1 MKQKR
6 CVICKQT
13 YEPRATFQRTCS
25 IPCAMALV
33 EQKKAKKAKRDKI
46 LERKQTRAQLLDLKP
61 LSYWADKLQYVVN
74 QIVRE
79 RDAKDP
85 CISCGTTKAKVWHA
99 GHFYSRKARPELR
112 YHLDNIHKQCS
123 QCNTHESAN
132 IHKYRPRLIEKIGQ
146 EAFDELSGPHEPLRW
161 RREDYEREIARCR
174 AVLKEMKEKE

>member
-1 MKQKR
+1 MKPKR
-6 CVICKQT
+6 CASCKN
-13 YEPRATFQRTCS
+13 AFQPVRPLQKTCCS
-25 IPCAMALV
+25 KCAMEWV
-33 EQKKAKKAKRDKI
+33 EKRKAHKAKRDQI

-85 CISCGTTKAKVWHA
+85 CISCGTTKAKAWHA

-161 RREDYEREIARCR
+161 RREDYEREIAHYR
-174 AVLKEMKEKE
+174 AKLKEMKEKE